1 MGSVVAS
8 DVSRDVPAAGG
19 LAGRFSG
26 IETEVYWGEIGV
38 NVGGVLPIGRLA
50 RNGKLHAAR
59 RHVPPDGTDDVFHDA
74 GSRCH
79 GADDFSAAS
88 QIDGFDTACAKDDT
102 AKCESGHYACVD
114 VLYCAFA
121 GR

>member
-38 NVGGVLPIGRLA
+38 DVGSVLPLWRPA
-50 RNGKLHAAR
+50 RNRKPHAAR
-59 RHVPPDGTDDVFHDA
+59 RHVPFDGTDAVFHDA
-74 GSRCH
+74 SARRY
-79 GADDFSAAS
+79 GADDFSAAP
-88 QIDGFDTACAKDDT
+88 QIGGCDTARTKDDT
-102 AKCESGHYACVD
+102 TEREFGYHARVD
-114 VLYCAFA
+114 VFYCAFA
-121 GR
+121 G